1 MAKRDKSE
9 KSPQK
14 IVSSTKGDKRDKLI
28 DKVYDLINSGD
39 AQAYFLDQPE
49 LSPSD
54 IVDWISTGDPILD
67 IYVSNR
73 IGGGIPVGRITEING
88 LESSGKSL
96 LIGHLLKETQA
107 KDGIAVL
114 IDTEFSV
121 DRNFLQAIGVDLSK
135 LVYVPTNLIE
145 NAFQIIENIIETV
158 RKENS
163 DRLITIAVDSI
174 MGATDATENEGDWG
188 KAGYATQKAIIL
200 SRAMRKITERIA
212 KQRIALLFTNQ
223 LRTKIGV
230 MFGDPWTTSGGKAI
244 PFHASLR
251 LRLKMM
257 SKIKVGDKVVG
268 VKTNCGVIKSRLG
281 SMYNSCNFDIYF
293 DRGIDSENTWFEQ
306 GKAVGA
312 IVKAKKLEDETQPE
326 GPKNKLKEVKGYF
339 MLANDPERKRFNAS
353 TFGQEVL
360 TNEESKAFILNQ
372 IAEKVML
379 KYSTDK
385 EAINKELIEYG
396 EVGEIDDGEDVKQKS
411 KNKDTD

>member
-1 MAKRDKSE
+1 MAKSKSKSE

-14 IVSSTKGDKRDKLI
+14 IVPSTKGEKRDKLI

-49 LSPSD
+49 LSPAD

-73 IGGGIPVGRITEING
+73 VNGGIPVGRITEING

-96 LIGHLLKETQA
+96 LIGHILKETQK

-121 DRNFLQAIGVDLSK
+121 DRNFLSAIGVDLSK

-163 DRLITIAVDSI
+163 DRLITIAVDSV
-174 MGATDATENEGDWG
+174 MGATDETENEGDWG

-212 KQRIALLFTNQ
+212 KQRIALIFTNQ
-223 LRTKIGV
+223 LRTKMGV

-244 PFHASLR
+244 PFHSSLR

-257 SKIKVGDKVVG
+257 SKIKVGDKVIG
-268 VKTNCGVIKSRLG
+268 IKTNCGVIKSRLG
-281 SMYNSCNFDIYF
+281 SMYNTCNFDIYF
-293 DRGIDSENTWFEQ
+293 DRGIDAENTWFEQ

-312 IVKAKKLEDETQPE
+312 IIKAKALTDPNQPE
-326 GPKNKLKEVKGYF
+326 GPKNKYKEVKGYF
-339 MLANDPERKRFNAS
+339 MLANDPERKRFNSS
-353 TFGQEVL
+353 TFADVALSDPKNKE
-360 TNEESKAFILNQ
+360 FILNE
-372 IAEKVML
+372 IAQKVML
-379 KYSTDK
+379 KYCTDK
-385 EAINKELIEYG
+385 EAIKKELIEYG
-396 EVGEIDDGEDVKQKS
+396 DVGELDDGESVEQKL
-411 KNKDTD
+411 KEE